1 MLVHILNV
9 CIFDDYMRPHFLL
22 LLYNILVLIIVRRNM
37 RRVIETIIAVYWL
50 LILMWRSELSK
61 IDAFLIVK
69 AVWIRYTYRLAIH
82 LLNHYR
88 WNR

>member
-61 IDAFLIVK
+61 IDAFFIVN
-69 AVWIRYTYRLAIH
+69 AIWIRYTYRLAIH
-82 LLNHYR
+82 LLNHYW